1 LKILKLFDCKNST
14 NLYNSGLKRLF
25 VIIGISVIPAIQ
37 VQICCQD
44 SIPGKISTDTN
55 KIVKA
60 GIAINDSLIADTA
73 KKDTASLKMKKK
85 SAIED
90 PVKYSAKDSLIF
102 ELDKKKVYLYNE
114 AQVNYQNIE
123 LKAAY
128 TEFDMGEK
136 TVYATGLP
144 DSVINKSDLT
154 DSAASKLGK
163 VEFKEGEED
172 FNAEWLRY
180 NFNTK
185 KGFIYFVTTHP
196 ETTTTLIGD
205 STKRTPKGD
214 INFKGAKYSTC
225 ELDHPHYYIG
235 LTKAKS
241 VPGDKLI
248 SGPAYLVIGDI
259 PLPLILPFGF
269 FPNTKSYSSGLL
281 LPTFGESPN
290 MGFFINGLGYYFG
303 INDYIDATVTGDMYS
318 KGTWGMDSRLNYKLR
333 YRYAGNLRYTYY
345 SNVSGEKGLKDYR
358 TETNYGIYWTHSQD
372 GKANPNSNFSAS
384 VNMSSRNNDKWNSY
398 DQKSYL
404 SNQKSSSVNYSYR
417 WTNCALTTSMN
428 HQQSSITKTI
438 DMELPNM
445 AFNYNTFYPFRKKD
459 FSGEPKWYENIQI
472 SYNAT
477 LANKIHTLDS
487 LFFTSH
493 TFDNANNGF
502 QHSIPIS
509 TNFKINSFIN
519 FSPSV
524 NYKGVAYTKSV
535 RYSRVQN
542 GDTLVRVDS
551 SVIHG
556 LQYAHAYYPQFS
568 LGINPKFYGMYQF
581 KNSKIK
587 ALRHVM
593 SPSASFSFVPDVR
606 KLNANYYDTVTIRDG
621 RRVKYS
627 YFERGMYG
635 TPMPAQGKSASV
647 GLGLRNNFE
656 MKYLSESDTSS
667 EEKKLSILENLDFSS
682 AYDFLAD
689 SCNLAPIRMSA
700 GNRMFD
706 GKLDVRFDASFDP
719 YATDQAGRK
728 IRRFV
733 YNVSKGAGLLRFTNA
748 SISMGTNFASSQGNK
763 EKKSKSGNPSQGLR
777 NQNESYVPEEVDYD
791 MPWSISLNYNWGCNV
806 VYKPVPQNDKVTVTT
821 RMNYARFDSARGI
834 FFINENTTR
843 RIEYKRSKAITQ
855 SLGFSGELSVT
866 KKWKVSCQSGYD
878 FVSKQITY
886 TSFNFSRDL
895 HCWNMTLSW
904 IPFGFRQSYM
914 FSIYVKTAIL
924 RDLKYNKQSDWR
936 ERF

>member
-1 LKILKLFDCKNST
+1 LEILKLFDCKNST

-25 VIIGISVIPAIQ
+25 VIIGISVLPAIQ

-44 SIPGKISTDTN
+44 TIADKISTDTN
-55 KIVKA
+55 YIVKA
-60 GIAINDSLIADTA
+60 GSAINDSLAADTA
-73 KKDTASLKMKKK
+73 KKDTVSLKKKKK
-85 SAIED
+85 STIED
-90 PVKYSAKDSLIF
+90 PVKYSAKDSLLF
-102 ELDKKKVYLYNE
+102 DLDKKKVYLYND
-114 AQVNYQNIE
+114 AQVNYQDIE

-144 DSVINKSDLT
+144 DSVINKSDLN
-154 DSAASKLGK
+154 DSAAANAGK
-163 VEFKEGEED
+163 VDFKEGQEE
-172 FNAEWLRY
+172 FKAEWLRY

-196 ETTTTLIGD
+196 ESTTTLIGD
-205 STKRTPKGD
+205 STKRTPQGD

-225 ELDHPHYYIG
+225 DLDHPHYYIG

-269 FPNTKSYSSGLL
+269 FPNTTSYSSGIL
-281 LPTFGESPN
+281 LPTFGESPT
-290 MGFFINGLGYYFG
+290 MGFFVNDFGYYFG
-303 INDYIDATVTGDMYS
+303 INDYMDATVTGDMYS
-318 KGTWGMDSRLNYKLR
+318 KGSWGVDSRLNYKLR
-333 YRYAGNLRYTYY
+333 YRFAGNFRYEYHE
-345 SNVSGEKGLKDYR
+345 NVYGEKGLKEYSK
-358 TETNYGIYWTHSQD
+358 ETNYAIYWTHNQD
-372 GKANPNSNFSAS
+372 TKANPNSTFSAS
-384 VNMSSRNNDKWNSY
+384 VNMSSVNNDKLNSY
-398 DQKSYL
+398 DSKSYL
-404 SNQKSSSVNYSYR
+404 SNQKSSSINYSYR
-417 WTNCALTTSMN
+417 WTNCSLTTSMN
-428 HQQSSITKTI
+428 HQQSSINKTI

-445 AFNYNTFYPFRKKD
+445 AFNYNSFYPFRKKD

-472 SYNAT
+472 SYNAS
-477 LANKIHTLDS
+477 LANKVHTYDS

-493 TFDNANNGF
+493 AFDKTNNGF
-502 QHSIPIS
+502 QHSVPIS

-519 FSPSV
+519 FSPSI
-524 NYKGVAYTKSV
+524 NYKGVAYSKSV
-535 RYSRVQN
+535 RYSRVQK

-581 KNSKIK
+581 KDSKIK

-606 KLNANYYDTVTIRDG
+606 KFNPNYYDTVTLRDK
-621 RRVKYS
+621 RKVKYS
-627 YFERGMYG
+627 YFEQGMYG
-635 TPMPAQGKSASV
+635 TPMPAQGKSATV
-647 GLGLRNNFE
+647 GLALRNNFE

-667 EEKKLSILENLDFSS
+667 EEKKVPILENLDFSS

-689 SCNLAPIRMSA
+689 SCNLAPIRMSL

-706 GKLDVRFDASFDP
+706 GKLSLRFDATFDP
-719 YATDQAGRK
+719 YATDKAGHK
-728 IRRFV
+728 LKRFV
-733 YNVSKGAGLLRFTNA
+733 YNASNGKGLLRFTNA
-748 SISMGTNFASSQGNK
+748 SFSMGTDFASSEGNK
-763 EKKSKSGNPSQGLR
+763 DKKSNSVKPSPGMR
-777 NQNESYVPEEVDYD
+777 NQNEGFVSEDVDYD
-791 MPWSISLNYNWGCNV
+791 IPWSVQLNYNWGCNV
-806 VYKPVPQNDKVTVTT
+806 VYLPVPQNDKIAVTT
-821 RMNYARFDSARGI
+821 RMNYAHFDNRRNV
-834 FFINENTTR
+834 FYVNEDSTR
-843 RIEYKRSKAITQ
+843 RMEYRRKKEITQ
-855 SLGFSGELSVT
+855 SLGVSGVLSVT
-866 KKWKVSCQSGYD
+866 KKWQIRVESGYD
-878 FVSKQITY
+878 FVSKEITY

-904 IPFGFRQSYM
+904 VPFGFRQSYM

-924 RDLKYNKQSDWR
+924 RDLKYDKHSDWND
-936 ERF
+936 RF